1 MGSLCSL
8 WDNLFRSPGYLL
20 TFMQAEKIRWS
31 QSIKHFKAHEK
42 TLCGDVLLT
51 AAFVSYVGSF
61 TKRYRQELVE
71 HMWIPFL
78 KSQKVP
84 IPITEGLD
92 LITMLTDDTTIAAWN
107 NEGLP
112 GDRMSTENATILTHC
127 ERWPLIIDPQ
137 QQGIKWIKNKYGT
150 DLKVI
155 HLGQKGFLK
164 TIERALA
171 CGDTILI
178 ENLNETVDPVLDPLL
193 GRNTIKKGK
202 YIKIEDKECEFNKN
216 FHLILHTK
224 LANPH
229 YQPEL
234 QAQTTLINF
243 TVTRDGL
250 EEQLL
255 TEVVSVERPDLEKL
269 KSLLTRQQ
277 NDFKIE
283 LKHLEDNLLLRLSA
297 AEGSFLGDTELVE
310 KLESTKSTAAEIEH
324 KAVAEAKENEV
335 KINEAREHYRPA
347 ALRASLLYFVV
358 NDLGK
363 INPIYQFSLKAFN
376 TVFHKAIVRAEAS
389 EDLQGHITNLIEAIT
404 YSAFLFT
411 NQGLFEKD
419 KLTFLAQTMFQILL
433 RSKEIELLELDFLLR
448 FTVEHT
454 HKSPVDF
461 LTPQSWSAIRAIAL
475 MDEFRGLDRDI
486 EGSPKRWKK
495 WVDSE
500 CPEKE
505 KFPQEWKNKSCLQKL
520 ILLRALRPDRMTY
533 ALRNFVEEKLGSKY
547 VESTRMDLA
556 KLYED
561 SSPATPVFFIL
572 SPGVDPLKDVE
583 TLGKKLGFTI
593 DSGKFHNI
601 SLGQGQEMV
610 AEEALEEAATH
621 GHWVILQNVHLVAK
635 WLGTLEKLLE
645 QYSKGSHSDFRV
657 FISAE
662 PAPTPEEHIIP
673 QGILENSIKIT
684 SEPPTGVL
692 ANLHAALYNFDQ
704 DTLELCSRETE
715 FKSILFSLCYFHTCV
730 AGRLKFG
737 PQGWNRKYPFNTGD
751 LTICVNVLYNYLEA
765 HTKVPWEDLRY
776 LFGEIMYGGHITDDW
791 DRKLCHM
798 YLEEFMSPA
807 MLEGELALAPG
818 FLAPPNLDYAGYHKY
833 VDEML
838 PAESPVLYGLHPNA
852 EIEFLTMKSE
862 NLFKTLLEMQ
872 PRNLLVGEESGQS
885 PEEKVKNVLDDILE
899 KLPEEFNMTEIMQK
913 AAVRNPYVL
922 VCFQECERMNLLI
935 RAIHRSLKQLDLSLK
950 GELTFSP
957 DMEAQQSALLYDSV
971 PDAWTR
977 LAYPSTYGL
986 AQWINDLLMRCREL
1000 DTWTQDLVLPAVV
1013 WLSGFFNPQSFLT
1026 AIIQCTARKNDW
1038 PLDKMCL
1045 TVDVTKKIREDY
1057 GHPPRE
1063 GAYICGLYMEGARW
1077 DIQAGL
1083 IAEARLK
1090 DLTPAMPVIFVRAIP
1105 IDRQETKHIYECP
1118 VYKTKTRGPTYVW
1131 TFNLKSKEKSAKWVL
1146 AGVALLLAV

>member
-1 MGSLCSL
+1 MLDPLQNSIVRNWWNTCGF
-8 WDNLFRSPGYLL
+8 LFLN
-20 TFMQAEKIRWS
+20 
-31 QSIKHFKAHEK
+31 H
-42 TLCGDVLLT
+42 
-51 AAFVSYVGSF
+51 
-61 TKRYRQELVE
+61 KR
-71 HMWIPFL
+71 
-78 KSQKVP
+78 
-84 IPITEGLD
+84 
-92 LITMLTDDTTIAAWN
+92 
-107 NEGLP
+107 
-112 GDRMSTENATILTHC
+112 
-127 ERWPLIIDPQ
+127 
-137 QQGIKWIKNKYGT
+137 
-150 DLKVI
+150 
-155 HLGQKGFLK
+155 FLK

-171 CGDTILI
+171 CGETILI
-178 ENLNETVDPVLDPLL
+178 ENLHETIDPVLDPLL
-193 GRNTIKKGK
+193 GRNTIKKGR
-202 YIKIEDKECEFNKN
+202 YIKIGDKECEFNKN

-250 EEQLL
+250 EDQLL
-255 TEVVSVERPDLEKL
+255 AKIVSLERPDLEKL
-269 KSLLTRQQ
+269 KSVLTKQQ

-283 LKHLEDNLLLRLSA
+283 LKHLEDDLLLRLSA
-297 AEGSFLGDTELVE
+297 SEGSFLGDMELVE

-324 KAVAEAKENEV
+324 KVAETKENEV

-358 NDLGK
+358 NGLVK

-376 TVFHKAIVRAEAS
+376 AVFHKAVELAEVS
-389 EDLQGHITNLIEAIT
+389 EDLQEHITNLIDAIT
-404 YSAFLFT
+404 YAALLYTS
-411 NQGLFEKD
+411 QGLFERD
-419 KLTFLAQTMFQILL
+419 KLTFLAQATFQILL

-448 FTVEHT
+448 FTVEHA

-461 LTPQSWSAIRAIAL
+461 LTPQSWSAIKAIAL
-475 MDEFRGLDRDI
+475 LEEFRGLDRSI

-505 KFPQEWKNKSCLQKL
+505 KFPQEWKNKSSLQKL
-520 ILLRALRPDRMTY
+520 IILRALRPDRMTY

-547 VESTRMDLA
+547 METTRIDLA
-556 KLYED
+556 KSYEE
-561 SSPATPVFFIL
+561 SSPAIPVFFIL
-572 SPGVDPLKDVE
+572 SPGVNPLKDME

-601 SLGQGQEMV
+601 SLGQGQERV
-610 AEEALEEAATH
+610 AEEALEVAATH
-621 GHWVILQNVHLVAK
+621 GHWVMLQNVHLVAK

-645 QYSKGSHSDFRV
+645 QYSRGSHSDFRV
-657 FISAE
+657 FLSAA

-673 QGILENSIKIT
+673 QGILENSIKMT
-684 SEPPTGVL
+684 NEPPTGVL

-704 DTLELCSRETE
+704 DTLELCSREME

-737 PQGWNRKYPFNTGD
+737 PQGWNRKYPFNNGD

-765 HTKVPWEDLRY
+765 NSKVPWEDLCY

-791 DRKLCHM
+791 DRKLCHT

-818 FLAPPNLDYAGYHKY
+818 FLAPPNLDYAGYHNY
-833 VDEML
+833 IDEML

-852 EIEFLTMKSE
+852 EIEFLTVTSD
-862 NLFKTLLEMQ
+862 NLFKTLLELQ
-872 PRNLLVGEESGQS
+872 PRSLLVEESGQS
-885 PEEKVKNVLDDILE
+885 AEEKVKNVLDDILE

-913 AAVRNPYVL
+913 AAVRSPYVL

-935 RAIHRSLKQLDLSLK
+935 RAIRKSLKQLDLGLR

-957 DMEAQQSALLYDSV
+957 DMEAKQSALLYDIV
-971 PDAWTR
+971 PDAWTK

-986 AQWINDLLMRCREL
+986 AQWINDLLRRCREL
-1000 DTWTQDLVLPAVV
+1000 DTWTHDLVLPAVV

-1026 AIIQCTARKNDW
+1026 AIMQCTARKNDW

-1057 GHPPRE
+1057 SHPPRE
-1063 GAYICGLYMEGARW
+1063 GAYICGLFMEGARW
-1077 DIQAGL
+1077 DIQSGV
-1083 IAEARLK
+1083 IAEAQLK

-1105 IDRQETKHIYECP
+1105 MDRQETKNIYECP
-1118 VYKTKTRGPTYVW
+1118 VYKTKNRGPTYVW
-1131 TFNLKSKEKSAKWVL
+1131 TFNLKTKEKSAKWVL

>member
-1 MGSLCSL
+1 M
-8 WDNLFRSPGYLL
+8 
-20 TFMQAEKIRWS
+20 
-31 QSIKHFKAHEK
+31 
-42 TLCGDVLLT
+42 

-61 TKRYRQELVE
+61 TKQYRQELVE

-92 LITMLTDDTTIAAWN
+92 LIAMLTDDATIAAWN

-112 GDRMSTENATILTHC
+112 GDRMSTENATILTNC
-127 ERWPLIIDPQ
+127 ERWPLMIDPQ

-155 HLGQKGFLK
+155 RLGQKGFLK

-178 ENLNETVDPVLDPLL
+178 ENVNETVDPVLDPLL
-193 GRNTIKKGK
+193 GGNTIKKGK

-255 TEVVSVERPDLEKL
+255 AEVVSVERPDLEKL
-269 KSLLTRQQ
+269 K
-277 NDFKIE
+277 
-283 LKHLEDNLLLRLSA
+283 
-297 AEGSFLGDTELVE
+297 
-310 KLESTKSTAAEIEH
+310 
-324 KAVAEAKENEV
+324 VAEAKENEV
-335 KINEAREHYRPA
+335 KINEAREYYRPA

-376 TVFHKAIVRAEAS
+376 TVFHKAIDRAEAS
-389 EDLQGHITNLIEAIT
+389 EDLQGRITNLIEAIT
-404 YSAFLFT
+404 YSAFLYT
-411 NQGLFEKD
+411 SQGLFEKD
-419 KLTFLAQTMFQILL
+419 KLTFLAQTTFQILL

-454 HKSPVDF
+454 LKSPVDF
-461 LTPQSWSAIRAIAL
+461 LTPQSWSAIKAIAL

-486 EGSPKRWKK
+486 EGSAKRWKK

-505 KFPQEWKNKSCLQKL
+505 KFPQEWKNKSSLQKL
-520 ILLRALRPDRMTY
+520 IILRALRPDRMTY
-533 ALRNFVEEKLGSKY
+533 ALRNFVEKKLGSKY

-556 KLYED
+556 KSYEE

-572 SPGVDPLKDVE
+572 FPGVDPLKDME

-621 GHWVILQNVHLVAK
+621 GHWVILQ
-635 WLGTLEKLLE
+635 
-645 QYSKGSHSDFRV
+645 
-657 FISAE
+657 
-662 PAPTPEEHIIP
+662 
-673 QGILENSIKIT
+673 
-684 SEPPTGVL
+684 
-692 ANLHAALYNFDQ
+692 
-704 DTLELCSRETE
+704 
-715 FKSILFSLCYFHTCV
+715 
-730 AGRLKFG
+730 
-737 PQGWNRKYPFNTGD
+737 
-751 LTICVNVLYNYLEA
+751 
-765 HTKVPWEDLRY
+765 VPWEDFRY
-776 LFGEIMYGGHITDDW
+776 LFGEIMYGGYITDDW

-818 FLAPPNLDYAGYHKY
+818 FLAPRNLDYAGYHKY
-833 VDEML
+833 IDEML

-852 EIEFLTMKSE
+852 EIQFLTVTSE

-885 PEEKVKNVLDDILE
+885 AEEKVKNVLDDILE
-899 KLPEEFNMTEIMQK
+899 KLPEEFNVTEIMQR

-935 RAIHRSLKQLDLSLK
+935 RAIRKSLKQLDLGLK

-957 DMEAQQSALLYDSV
+957 DMDAQQSALLYDIV
-971 PDAWTR
+971 PDAWTK

-1000 DTWTQDLVLPAVV
+1000 DIWTQDLVLPAVV

-1026 AIIQCTARKNDW
+1026 AIMQCTARRNDW

-1077 DIQAGL
+1077 DIQSGV
-1083 IAEARLK
+1083 IAEARLQ

-1105 IDRQETKHIYECP
+1105 TDRQETKNIYECP
-1118 VYKTKTRGPTYVW
+1118 VYKTKNRGPTYVW
-1131 TFNLKSKEKSAKWVL
+1131 TFNLKSKDKSAKWVL